1 MTDSKITDT
10 PPESPAPKSNTQE
23 TPAPE
28 ASTPESPP
36 PENPAPE
43 ASAPESPPP
52 ENPAPEAPTPESPPP
67 ENPAPEA
74 SAPESPPPENPAP
87 EASAPESP
95 PPENPAPE
103 ASAPESP
110 PPENPAPEAPAP
122 ESPPPENPAPEAPA
136 PESPPPKKPAPEAS
150 APESYNVL
158 ARKYR
163 PARLDDLIGQESL
176 VKTLSNALSMGRLA
190 HAFILTGLRGIG
202 KTTTARIIARGLNC
216 TGEDGKGAPT
226 LNPCGV
232 CSSCVDIGAGRH
244 VDIIEMDAASNT
256 GVDDVRDIIDGIGYR
271 PLVARYKI
279 YIIDEVHMLSK
290 SAFNALLKTLE
301 EPPAAVK
308 FIFATTEIR
317 KVPVT
322 VLSRCQRF
330 DLRHVP
336 VGMMAQHLGN
346 ICEKESITVDDA
358 ALTRIARAAEG
369 SVRDALS
376 ILDQVAALSAD
387 NITDETVASILG
399 QADRQAVLAII
410 RSTLAGEIPAA
421 LEMLATLIGKG
432 AEAQMVLRDMLG
444 CVHLA
449 TRVASGAG
457 TGDLSEPEIEIITA
471 LAGDCGVARLVR
483 AWQVLLKG
491 HGEVVSAPDQNA
503 AAEMVIIRLCHIA
516 PLPTPAEVVRKL
528 ESSAKDGGAKEGAAK
543 SSDSGS
549 SDSGSSDSGSSDSGS
564 SPSGASA
571 KTEPPAEP
579 PAESSAET
587 APHPAP
593 APPPEPESHSSAET
607 TSHPEPAPPPE
618 PQSHSEPELRH
629 APETLSQI
637 AELFESKDERLLTAL
652 IRQRF
657 RPVNVKAGV
666 LEFAANGK
674 VEGEKIRQITQC
686 LKQWTGIDWVVTAS
700 DKEGTPT
707 LDEISQEKQAA
718 EIAAVSSHPLVAVAL
733 ETFPGSTVAAI
744 RPRNSDT
751 QLGESNDN
759 VDKNTGQAIV
769 EG

>member
-23 TPAPE
+23 APAPE

-43 ASAPESPPP
+43 ASA
-52 ENPAPEAPTPESPPP
+52 PESPPP

-122 ESPPPENPAPEAPA
+122 ESPPPE
-136 PESPPPKKPAPEAS
+136 KPAPEAS

-528 ESSAKDGGAKEGAAK
+528 ESSAKEGAAK

-549 SDSGSSDSGSSDSGS
+549 SPSGGSPSGG

-607 TSHPEPAPPPE
+607 TSHPLPAPPPE
-618 PQSHSEPELRH
+618 PQSHSEPELRPT
-629 APETLSQI
+629 PETLSQI

>member
-23 TPAPE
+23 AP
-28 ASTPESPP
+28 
-36 PENPAPE
+36 
-43 ASAPESPPP
+43 
-52 ENPAPEAPTPESPPP
+52 
-67 ENPAPEA
+67 
-74 SAPESPPPENPAP
+74 APESPPPENPAP

-95 PPENPAPE
+95 PPETPAPD
-103 ASAPESP
+103 APAPESP

-122 ESPPPENPAPEAPA
+122 ESPPPENPAPEASAPESPPPEKPAPEAPA
-136 PESPPPKKPAPEAS
+136 PESPPPENPAPEAPAPESPPPEKPAQEAS

-346 ICEKESITVDDA
+346 ICKKESITVDDA

-432 AEAQMVLRDMLG
+432 AEAHMILRDMLG

-543 SSDSGS
+543 SSDSG
-549 SDSGSSDSGSSDSGS
+549 G

-607 TSHPEPAPPPE
+607 TPHPEPAPPPE
-618 PQSHSEPELRH
+618 PQSHSESELH
-629 APETLSQI
+629 PAPETLSQI
-637 AELFESKDERLLTAL
+637 AELFENKDERLLTAL

-686 LKQWTGIDWVVTAS
+686 LKQWTGINWVVTAS

>member
-23 TPAPE
+23 AP
-28 ASTPESPP
+28 
-36 PENPAPE
+36 
-43 ASAPESPPP
+43 APESPPP
-52 ENPAPEAPTPESPPP
+52 ENPAT
-67 ENPAPEA
+67 EA

-103 ASAPESP
+103 DSAPESPPPENPAPEDSAPESP

-136 PESPPPKKPAPEAS
+136 PESPPPEKPAPEAS

-346 ICEKESITVDDA
+346 ICKKESITVDDA

-543 SSDSGS
+543 SSDSG
-549 SDSGSSDSGSSDSGS
+549 G

-571 KTEPPAEP
+571 KTEPLAEPPAEP

-618 PQSHSEPELRH
+618 PQSHSEPELRP

-718 EIAAVSSHPLVAVAL
+718 EIADVSSHPLVAVAL

>member
-23 TPAPE
+23 APAPE

-43 ASAPESPPP
+43 AP
-52 ENPAPEAPTPESPPP
+52 
-67 ENPAPEA
+67 
-74 SAPESPPPENPAP
+74 
-87 EASAPESP
+87 APESP

-122 ESPPPENPAPEAPA
+122 ESPPPEKPAPEAPA
-136 PESPPPKKPAPEAS
+136 PESPPPEKPAPEASAPESPPPENPAPEASAPESPPPEKPVPEAS

-346 ICEKESITVDDA
+346 ICKKESITVDDA

-549 SDSGSSDSGSSDSGS
+549 SDSGG

-571 KTEPPAEP
+571 KTELPAEP

-607 TSHPEPAPPPE
+607 TPHPEPAPPPE
-618 PQSHSEPELRH
+618 PQSHSEPELRP

>member
-23 TPAPE
+23 APAPEASTPESPPPEKPAPEDSAPESPPPENPAPESPAPESPPPENPVPE

-43 ASAPESPPP
+43 A
-52 ENPAPEAPTPESPPP
+52 PAPESPPP

-110 PPENPAPEAPAP
+110 PPE
-122 ESPPPENPAPEAPA
+122 
-136 PESPPPKKPAPEAS
+136 KPAPEAS

-346 ICEKESITVDDA
+346 ICKKESITVDDA

-549 SDSGSSDSGSSDSGS
+549 SDSGSSPSGS

-571 KTEPPAEP
+571 KTELPAEP

-607 TSHPEPAPPPE
+607 TPHPEPAQPPE
-618 PQSHSEPELRH
+618 PQSHSEPELRP

>member
-23 TPAPE
+23 APA
-28 ASTPESPP
+28 
-36 PENPAPE
+36 
-43 ASAPESPPP
+43 
-52 ENPAPEAPTPESPPP
+52 PESPPP

-110 PPENPAPEAPAP
+110 PPENPTPEAPAPESPPPENPASEAPAP
-122 ESPPPENPAPEAPA
+122 ESPPPENPAPEASA
-136 PESPPPKKPAPEAS
+136 PESPPPEKPAPEAS

-346 ICEKESITVDDA
+346 ICKKESITVDDA

-549 SDSGSSDSGSSDSGS
+549 S
-564 SPSGASA
+564 PSGASA

-607 TSHPEPAPPPE
+607 TTHPEPTPPPE
-618 PQSHSEPELRH
+618 PQSHSEPELRP

-674 VEGEKIRQITQC
+674 VESEKIRQITQC

>member
-23 TPAPE
+23 APAPE
-28 ASTPESPP
+28 AS
-36 PENPAPE
+36 
-43 ASAPESPPP
+43 
-52 ENPAPEAPTPESPPP
+52 TPESPPP

-110 PPENPAPEAPAP
+110 LPENPAQEASAPESPPPENPAPEAPAP
-122 ESPPPENPAPEAPA
+122 ESPPPENPAPEASA
-136 PESPPPKKPAPEAS
+136 TESPPPEKPAPEAS

-346 ICEKESITVDDA
+346 ICKKESITVDDA

-543 SSDSGS
+543 SSDSG
-549 SDSGSSDSGSSDSGS
+549 G

-571 KTEPPAEP
+571 KTEPLAEP

-607 TSHPEPAPPPE
+607 TPHPEPAPPPE
-618 PQSHSEPELRH
+618 PQSHSEPELRP

-674 VEGEKIRQITQC
+674 VESEKIRQITQC

>member
-23 TPAPE
+23 AP
-28 ASTPESPP
+28 
-36 PENPAPE
+36 
-43 ASAPESPPP
+43 APESPPP
-52 ENPAPEAPTPESPPP
+52 ENP
-67 ENPAPEA
+67 
-74 SAPESPPPENPAP
+74 APESPPPENPAP

-103 ASAPESP
+103 DSAPESPPPENPAPEDSAPESPPPENPATEASAPESP

-122 ESPPPENPAPEAPA
+122 ESPPPEKPAPEAPA
-136 PESPPPKKPAPEAS
+136 PESPPPEKPAPEDSAPESPPPEKPAQEAS

-176 VKTLSNALSMGRLA
+176 VQTLSNALSMGRLA

-346 ICEKESITVDDA
+346 ICRKESITVDDA

-528 ESSAKDGGAKEGAAK
+528 ESSAKEGAAK
-543 SSDSGS
+543 SSDSG
-549 SDSGSSDSGSSDSGS
+549 G

-593 APPPEPESHSSAET
+593 APPPEPEPHSSAET
-607 TSHPEPAPPPE
+607 TSHPDPAPPPE

-657 RPVNVKAGV
+657 RPVNVKVGV

>member
-23 TPAPE
+23 APAPE
-28 ASTPESPP
+28 SS
-36 PENPAPE
+36 
-43 ASAPESPPP
+43 
-52 ENPAPEAPTPESPPP
+52 TPESPPP

-103 ASAPESP
+103 DSAPESPPPENPAPEASAPESP
-110 PPENPAPEAPAP
+110 PPENPAPEASAPESPPPENLAPEAPAP
-122 ESPPPENPAPEAPA
+122 ESPPPEKPAPEAPA
-136 PESPPPKKPAPEAS
+136 PESPPPEKPAQEAS

-346 ICEKESITVDDA
+346 ICKKESITVDDA

-549 SDSGSSDSGSSDSGS
+549 SPSGG

-593 APPPEPESHSSAET
+593 APPPEPEPHPSAET
-607 TSHPEPAPPPE
+607 TPHPEPTPPPE
-618 PQSHSEPELRH
+618 PQSHSEPELRP

-674 VEGEKIRQITQC
+674 VESEKIRQITQC

>member
-23 TPAPE
+23 APA
-28 ASTPESPP
+28 PESPP

-52 ENPAPEAPTPESPPP
+52 ENPAPED
-67 ENPAPEA
+67 
-74 SAPESPPPENPAP
+74 
-87 EASAPESP
+87 SAPESP

-122 ESPPPENPAPEAPA
+122 ESPPPEKPAPEASAPESPPPENPAPEAPA
-136 PESPPPKKPAPEAS
+136 PESPPPEKPAPEAS

-346 ICEKESITVDDA
+346 ICKKESITVDDA

-543 SSDSGS
+543 SS
-549 SDSGSSDSGSSDSGS
+549 
-564 SPSGASA
+564 PSGASA
-571 KTEPPAEP
+571 KTEPSAEP

-593 APPPEPESHSSAET
+593 APPPEPEPHSSAET